1 MNKIPEFKDE
11 NEEREF
17 WDSHSF
23 LDFPGDVEEIESF
36 SLSSELKDEILL
48 GKRRRRMINL
58 SLRFDPFHIA
68 LIKRIA
74 RQKSISYQSL
84 IRMWIAEKLKDESS

>member
-1 MNKIPEFKDE
+1 MNKIPKFKDE

-23 LDFPGDVEEIESF
+23 LDFPGDVEEIEPF
-36 SLSSELKDEILL
+36 SLSSELKEEILL
-48 GKRRRRMINL
+48 GKRRRRMMNL

-74 RQKSISYQSL
+74 KQKSISYQSL